1 MTKRVK
7 GPVGLIIMDGI
18 AYGSSCDNP
27 RGNAVLN
34 AETPNLDKLWLTQA
48 RTMLSASGKAVG
60 LPEGQMGNS
69 EVGHLNIGAGRCV
82 QQELS
87 RIDSAIKD
95 GSLSDNSVLL
105 DTLATAAQNGKAI
118 HLLGL
123 LSDGGVHSH
132 LSHMKMLIKLA
143 AAQGV
148 KKIVIHA
155 LLDGRD
161 VSPKSGIQYLRDL
174 TDYTAG
180 ISQLSI
186 GTIMGRYFGMDR
198 DNRWDRTQCAYDAI
212 TMGKGQQVD
221 CFDVVQVMED
231 SYANEVTDE
240 FIKPLI
246 VGDYQPIEDDDA
258 LIMFNFR
265 PDRARQIMHSLTS
278 EKFDDF
284 RREAFPRINAVCLT
298 EYDPELNV
306 PIAFPKAYV
315 EETLASVIAAAG
327 LTQLRIAETEKYA
340 HVTFFFNGGVE
351 APEEGEDRILVPSP
365 KVDTYDLAPEMSAVQ
380 ITDELEKALDAEAAD
395 VYIVN
400 YANGD
405 MVGHTGDFDA
415 TIKAVQAVDREIGRV
430 VKAFESAGGVLI
442 ITADHGNAEQML
454 EGIEGDDV
462 DENKEVGVHTAHT
475 ANPVPLIIVGA
486 GSSESLKIGGTLA
499 DIAPTIAALLGIKPS
514 VLWSGS
520 NLMVY

>member
-1 MTKRVK
+1 
-7 GPVGLIIMDGI
+7 
-18 AYGSSCDNP
+18 
-27 RGNAVLN
+27 
-34 AETPNLDKLWLTQA
+34 
-48 RTMLSASGKAVG
+48 MLSASGEAVG
-60 LPEGQMGNS
+60 LPAGQMGNS

-105 DTLATAAQNGKAI
+105 DTLAATARDGKAI

-148 KKIVIHA
+148 EKIVVHA

-161 VSPKSGIQYLRDL
+161 VSPKSGIEYLRDL

-180 ISQLSI
+180 FSQLSI

-198 DNRWDRTQCAYDAI
+198 DNRWDRTQRAYDAI
-212 TMGKGQQVD
+212 TLGKGQEVD
-221 CFDVVQVMED
+221 CLDVFQVIEE

-240 FIKPLI
+240 FIEPLI
-246 VGDYQPIEDDDA
+246 VGDYQPIEDGDA

-265 PDRARQIMHSLTS
+265 PDRARQIMHSLTN
-278 EKFDDF
+278 ETFNDF
-284 RREAFPRINAVCLT
+284 KREVFPRINAVCLT
-298 EYDPELNV
+298 EYDPELDV
-306 PIAFPKAYV
+306 PTVFPKAYV
-315 EETLASVIAAAG
+315 EDTLADVIANAG

-351 APEEGEDRILVPSP
+351 EPKERESRILVPSA
-365 KVDTYDLAPEMSAVQ
+365 KVATYDLVPEMSASQ
-380 ITDELEKALDAEAAD
+380 ITDELEKALSEDVAD

-415 TIKAVQAVDREIGRV
+415 TVKAVEAVDAEIGRAVQAFTD
-430 VKAFESAGGVLI
+430 AGGMLI

-454 EGIEGDDV
+454 EGTVNDADDE
-462 DENKEVGVHTAHT
+462 DTPTGVHTAHT

-499 DIAPTIAALLGIKPS
+499 DVAPTVTALLGIKPS